1 MNWIKRLN
9 KYGVSNGVILLL
21 FVLSF
26 FSMLAQMVG
35 LGIFLPIF
43 EFIIQNDTTQV
54 SDGSQNLLLNYINLI
69 IKSLGLSLTLESLL
83 IVAFLFYLV
92 SQISLFII
100 ASANAYFLGR
110 MTKTIRDRFFEYYL
124 DADSE
129 YYDQVKIGDFINIS
143 TTELGSATLGVIAPI
158 KLMVSLISA
167 LGSIFILLMLSYELT
182 FYIVLIVLLMLP
194 YPMILISRT
203 TKAGRQNTEFNSNLV
218 SFILDRLRSPRLVRL
233 SGTRNS
239 EIREYSVITEKQRN
253 LTFKIHL
260 LKEKIGLTFEPSIVF
275 SALVVLYIAVTYL
288 GMSASSIILFMVIT
302 IRLVPII
309 RALLIQ
315 KQTINKSKGPIESI
329 DALLLEMKTK
339 ETQGNFV
346 KVYPKSEN
354 IQSINS
360 VQLENV
366 SYRYSKFDS
375 DAISNIS
382 LVFNKESINAIIGPS
397 GSGKSTLIDIIS
409 TYRKPNSGMLLL
421 DGSSYTGSDI
431 NNLISYVPQDP
442 QIFDGEIIN
451 HISYGSDKKT
461 LDEIKNAAKLSGAN
475 DFIMKLE
482 HGYQT
487 VLNNNGD
494 NLSGG
499 QRYRVDMARAL
510 LSDAPILIL
519 DEPTSALDYENKTY
533 FIDNLKTIK
542 ADTRKII
549 LVITHDFSIMPI
561 FDSIVLMNDGELASQ
576 SNHNDL
582 LENNEWYRD
591 GFQNSNV
598 SKIES

>member
-43 EFIIQNDTTQV
+43 EFVIQNDTTQL

-83 IVAFLFYLV
+83 IVAFFFYLV

-158 KLMVSLISA
+158 KLMVQLISA

-203 TKAGRQNTEFNSNLV
+203 TKAGRENTEFNSNLV

-315 KQTINKSKGPIESI
+315 KQAINRSKGPIESI

-346 KVYPKSEN
+346 KVYPESGN

-451 HISYGSDKKT
+451 HISYGFDNKQ
-461 LDEIKNAAKLSGAN
+461 LDEIKNAAMLSGAH
-475 DFIMKLE
+475 DFMMKLE
-482 HGYQT
+482 DGYQT

-519 DEPTSALDYENKTY
+519 DEPTSALDYENKAY
-533 FIDNLKTIK
+533 FIKNLKKIK

-549 LVITHDFSIMPI
+549 VVITHDFSIMPI
-561 FDSIVLMNDGELASQ
+561 FDSIVLMTDGELVSQ
-576 SNHNDL
+576 SNHNYL
-582 LENNEWYRD
+582 LGNNSWYRD
-591 GFQNSNV
+591 GFKNSNGGE
-598 SKIES
+598 IES

>member
-1 MNWIKRLN
+1 MIWIRRLN
-9 KYGVSNGVILLL
+9 EYGLPNWVITLLI
-21 FVLSF
+21 FLSF
-26 FSMLAQMVG
+26 ISMVAQIVG

-43 EFIIQNDTTQV
+43 EYIFQSGKGELIE
-54 SDGSQNLLLNYINLI
+54 GSENLLLNYINI
-69 IKSLGLSLTLESLL
+69 FIESVGLDTSLESLL
-83 IVAFLFYLV
+83 IIAFLFYLV
-92 SQISLFII
+92 SQIALFII
-100 ASANAYFLGR
+100 AYANAYYLGS
-110 MTKTIRDRFFEYYL
+110 MTKNIRDKFFKYYL

-143 TTELGSATLGVIAPI
+143 TTELGYAVTGVIAPI
-158 KLMVSLISA
+158 KLLVSLLSSI
-167 LGSIFILLMLSYELT
+167 GSIAILFMLSYKLT
-182 FYIVLIVLLMLP
+182 LCIIVIILLVLP
-194 YPMILISRT
+194 YPMYLVANTS
-203 TKAGRQNTEFNSNLV
+203 AVGRKNTDFNSTLV
-218 SFILDRLRSPRLVRL
+218 SFLLDRLRSPRLVRL
-233 SGTRNS
+233 SGTRDS
-239 EIREYSVITEKQRN
+239 EIREYSSITETQRI
-253 LTFKIHL
+253 LLLKIHI
-260 LKEKIGLTFEPSIVF
+260 LKEKIGLTFEPAVILS
-275 SALVVLYIAVTYL
+275 SLVILYIALKYIGL
-288 GMSASSIILFMVIT
+288 SPSSILLFMVIT
-302 IRLVPII
+302 VRLVPII
-309 RALLIQ
+309 RSILIQ
-315 KQTINKSKGPIESI
+315 KQSINRNKGPIESI
-329 DALLLEMKTK
+329 DKLLIKMQSNDIKAELLIKDD
-339 ETQGNFV
+339 
-346 KVYPKSEN
+346 KSKN
-354 IQSINS
+354 IKSIQS
-360 VQLENV
+360 VKLKNV
-366 SYRYSKFDS
+366 SYRYNTSDS
-375 DAISNIS
+375 DAISNVS
-382 LVFNKESINAIIGPS
+382 LVFNQETLNAIIGPS

-442 QIFDGEIIN
+442 QIFDGKIFD

-487 VLNNNGD
+487 YLINNGD

-591 GFQNSNV
+591 GFQNSNGG
-598 SKIES
+598 KIES

>member
-43 EFIIQNDTTQV
+43 EFVIQNDTTQL

-83 IVAFLFYLV
+83 IVAFFFYLV

-158 KLMVSLISA
+158 KLMVQLISA

-203 TKAGRQNTEFNSNLV
+203 TKAGRENTEFNSNLV

-315 KQTINKSKGPIESI
+315 KQAINRSKGPIESI

-346 KVYPKSEN
+346 KVYPESGN

-451 HISYGSDKKT
+451 HISYGFDNKQ
-461 LDEIKNAAKLSGAN
+461 LDEIKNAAMLSGAH
-475 DFIMKLE
+475 DFMMKLE
-482 HGYQT
+482 DGYQT

-519 DEPTSALDYENKTY
+519 DEPTSALDYENKAY
-533 FIDNLKTIK
+533 FIKNLKKIK

-549 LVITHDFSIMPI
+549 VVITHDFSIMPI
-561 FDSIVLMNDGELASQ
+561 FDSIVLMNDGELVSQ
-576 SNHNDL
+576 SNHNYL
-582 LENNEWYRD
+582 LGNNSWYRD
-591 GFQNSNV
+591 GFKNSNGGE
-598 SKIES
+598 IES